1 MKIGEKIKGV
11 RRLLNIS
18 QEDLSDQVGVSLKTV
33 QRWEA
38 GVRSP
43 RVQELQKLS
52 KVLNIPVGELAN
64 EDNVS
69 DVDITSI
76 VKGVSS
82 PEYLEKGVNYSE
94 QSVFS
99 DMEYWGDVV
108 ERASGVAMRR
118 NKQEIAGVI
127 KMLNLALNSLV
138 TITKLLDVADKNK
151 MSPLIDEEIQKIN
164 QSTTPIQNI
173 SAYNGDNSVY
183 KDNVFNNGI
192 DLLEKKL

>member
-1 MKIGEKIKGV
+1 MRLIGIINKNFKEEIIVKIGEKIKGV

-108 ERASGVAMRR
+108 ERASGVAMR
-118 NKQEIAGVI
+118 
-127 KMLNLALNSLV
+127 ALHRYSC
-138 TITKLLDVADKNK
+138 
-151 MSPLIDEEIQKIN
+151 
-164 QSTTPIQNI
+164 
-173 SAYNGDNSVY
+173 
-183 KDNVFNNGI
+183 
-192 DLLEKKL
+192 

>member
-1 MKIGEKIKGV
+1 MRLIGIINKNFKEEIIVKIGEKIKGV

-99 DMEYWGDVV
+99 DM
-108 ERASGVAMRR
+108 
-118 NKQEIAGVI
+118 
-127 KMLNLALNSLV
+127 
-138 TITKLLDVADKNK
+138 
-151 MSPLIDEEIQKIN
+151 
-164 QSTTPIQNI
+164 
-173 SAYNGDNSVY
+173 
-183 KDNVFNNGI
+183 
-192 DLLEKKL
+192 